1 MVDILVTGSLL
12 VTDDEIIKDGFVYIR
27 NGRILDY
34 GGGGP
39 PPEEYTYATLIL
51 GGPGRIIAPG
61 LTAIIDAPAYHA
73 RFARPGLGD
82 RVSLYRGLDEKTA
95 LLASLPA
102 VYEAHLAGVT
112 RILVEYLSPSLP
124 ISLESRVGGL
134 YGLAAPACAVKRLPE
149 TPLSVHIA
157 GEGCE
162 GEAPIRVE
170 GEEAYSDEG
179 PVLALLRR
187 TSYTLLPADAYE
199 RSMRLRRLLGLAG
212 GVIDKERV
220 AEIAVYN
227 VARPPA
233 MFLDYAPEDVVR
245 RVHASG
251 ARVESVISGDTVVVD
266 QGEHLYIVERDFKEA
281 RRILPGLLERR

>member
-1 MVDILVTGSLL
+1 VVDILVTGSLL
-12 VTDDEIIKDGFVYIR
+12 ITDKEVVRDGFVYIR

-73 RFARPGLGD
+73 RFAGPSLRE
-82 RVSLYRGLDEKTA
+82 RVDLYKSLDEKTA

-112 RILVEYLSPSLP
+112 RIIVEYLSPSLP

-134 YGLAAPACAVKRLPE
+134 YGLAAPVCAAKRLPE
-149 TPLSVHIA
+149 TPASIHIA

-162 GEAPIRVE
+162 GDAPIRVE

-187 TSYTLLPADAYE
+187 TAYTLLPGDAYE
-199 RSMRLRRLLGLAG
+199 RSMRLRRLLGFTG
-212 GVIDKERV
+212 GIIEKERV

-233 MFLDYAPEDVVR
+233 MFLDYAPDDLVR
-245 RVHASG
+245 RIHASG

-266 QGEHLYIVERDFKEA
+266 QGDHLYIVERDFREA
-281 RRILPGLLERR
+281 RRVLSSLLERR